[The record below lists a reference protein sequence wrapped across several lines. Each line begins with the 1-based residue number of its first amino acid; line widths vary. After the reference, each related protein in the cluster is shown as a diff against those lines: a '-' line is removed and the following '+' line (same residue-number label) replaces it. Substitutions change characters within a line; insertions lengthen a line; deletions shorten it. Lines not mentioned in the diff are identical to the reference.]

1 MVTEAEGSAE
11 GVRLQKA
18 LANAGVASRR
28 ASENLIVAGRVRVNG
43 SVVSELGSRIDPD
56 NDIVDVDGQVVQ
68 LDTAKRYVVLNK
80 PRGVVSTMKD
90 ENGRPDLTEFTAE
103 WDERIYNVGRL
114 DTDTSGLLVLT
125 NDGELANVLAHPR
138 FGVTKVYIA
147 KVRGEVTGQTV
158 ARLTRGVELDDGPIT
173 ADKARVLDSSRGS
186 SLVELTLHSGRNRIV
201 RRMMAAVG
209 HPVVEL
215 VRRQFGPLHLGT
227 LGIGRTRELDKVE
240 RGALL
245 TLAREAKETP

>member
-28 ASENLIVAGRVRVNG
+28 ASEILIAAGRVRVNG
-43 SVVSELGSRIDPD
+43 SVVSTLGSRIDPD
-56 NDIVDVDGQVVQ
+56 NDLVDVDGQVVQ
-68 LDTAKRYVVLNK
+68 LDTAKRYVMLNK
-80 PRGVVSTMKD
+80 PRGVVSTMSD
-90 ENGRPDLTEFTAE
+90 ENGRPDLTEFTSD

-114 DTDTSGLLVLT
+114 DTDTTGLLVLT
-125 NDGELANVLAHPR
+125 NDGELANVLSHPK

-147 KVRGEVTGQTV
+147 KVRGQVTGQVV
-158 ARLTRGVELDDGPIT
+158 AKLTRGIELDDGPIA
-173 ADKARVLDSSRGS
+173 ADKARVLDSSGGS

-201 RRMMAAVG
+201 RRMMAGVG
-209 HPVVEL
+209 HPVIEL

-227 LGIGRTRELDKVE
+227 LATGRTRELDKVE